1 MNPEI
6 IDKAQSLSLEI
17 AGMLTLMKH
26 NIGPDNSNLLL
37 SKVDSLRSMLK
48 PAEPAGPEQQPQ
60 EATEEL
66 PEEVEEAAVPVEMPA
81 TVGLGATAQIS
92 PQPQSDPE
100 PDSEPKP
107 AAPRRDLRK
116 SLTINDRYLFCREL
130 FDMSNNVLN
139 RTLET
144 VGGMETFDEARD
156 YVLNTLE
163 LEADNPATD
172 YFLSFISRH
181 FK

>member
-37 SKVDSLRSMLK
+37 SKVDSLRSMLR
-48 PAEPAGPEQQPQ
+48 PAEPAQQEQ
-60 EATEEL
+60 TDEEM

-81 TVGLGATAQIS
+81 TVGLGVTAPTPPQQ
-92 PQPQSDPE
+92 PQPEPE
-100 PDSEPKP
+100 PETEPEPKP

-144 VGGMETFDEARD
+144 IGGMETFDEARD
-156 YVLNTLE
+156 YVLSTLE

>member
-1 MNPEI
+1 MNPEN

-17 AGMLTLMKH
+17 AGLLTLMKH
-26 NIGPDNSNLLL
+26 DAGADCCDLLRE
-37 SKVDSLRSMLK
+37 KVDSLRLMLIS
-48 PAEPAGPEQQPQ
+48 PE
-60 EATEEL
+60 A
-66 PEEVEEAAVPVEMPA
+66 PEESARQSEPEEAQEAAVPVEMPA
-81 TVGLGATAQIS
+81 TVGLGATAPAS
-92 PQPQSDPE
+92 PE
-100 PDSEPKP
+100 PKPEAEAEPEQKP
-107 AAPRRDLRK
+107 AAPRRDLRR

-144 VGGMETFDEARD
+144 IGTMETFDEARE
-156 YVLNTLE
+156 YVLGTLE

>member
-37 SKVDSLRSMLK
+37 SKVDSLRSMLR
-48 PAEPAGPEQQPQ
+48 PAEPAQQEQ
-60 EATEEL
+60 TDEEM

-81 TVGLGATAQIS
+81 TVGLGATAPIAK

>member
-48 PAEPAGPEQQPQ
+48 PAGPAGPVEQPQ

-81 TVGLGATAQIS
+81 TVGLGVTA
-92 PQPQSDPE
+92 PMAQPQSDPE